1 MEHAFAQTHSAE
13 SFPKGLASRR
23 NSGDSV
29 ACARD
34 DRVGRSEGFAICHP
48 ERSAQREVE
57 GSRAAPAEEGSTP
70 AVAFEHVSKRFG
82 DAVAVDDANL
92 DIDEGAFVTIIGSS
106 GCGKTTLLK
115 MVNALAMPDDG
126 RVLVHGKDTSGVD
139 PIELRRNIGYA
150 IQGSVLFPHLTVE
163 QNIAYVPSLL
173 NSGDEGRTE
182 EAVAKWMDIIG
193 LPHDIM
199 DRYPAELSGG
209 QAQRVG
215 IARALAA
222 SPDIL
227 LADEP
232 FSAVDAITR
241 GSLQDEIKRIHRQT
255 GITVLFVTHDIDEAL
270 DLGDKVLVMEA
281 GRPARSCAAPPP
293 SSSTAWLRAS
303 APCTHDS
310 APPQIAA
317 LSEKAVP
324 SRGSRPSHHYPE
336 PVLARRKGPRWQNTI
351 EFGSLKGGEGNR
363 LERQGRPCRKTPG
376 RQGTENAT
384 LRSLRSI
391 RFVVSEFGHFLPKA
405 PGFAA
410 PPYPRTQLK
419 VARCTAAPDQK
430 RTAGIAI
437 RHPIRSP
444 PRIPRAARAAFS
456 GAACGHASRR
466 RSFAGAC
473 RGDDESLQPPHR

>member
-23 NSGDSV
+23 DSGDSV

-163 QNIAYVPSLL
+163 QNIAYVPTLL
-173 NSGDEGRTE
+173 NKRDRRRTE
-182 EAVAKWMDIIG
+182 AAVEKWMDIIG
-193 LPHDIM
+193 LPRDIM

-209 QAQRVG
+209 QAQR
-215 IARALAA
+215 IALARALLDR
-222 SPDIL
+222 SRRIL
-227 LADEP
+227 LFDEP
-232 FSAVDAITR
+232 TAHLDIETELELKERMLPLMEGRLVVFATHRLHWVHDMDA
-241 GSLQDEIKRIHRQT
+241 
-255 GITVLFVTHDIDEAL
+255 
-270 DLGDKVLVMEA
+270 VLVMED
-281 GRPARSCAAPPP
+281 GRVA
-293 SSSTAWLRAS
+293 
-303 APCTHDS
+303 
-310 APPQIAA
+310 
-317 LSEKAVP
+317 
-324 SRGSRPSHHYPE
+324 
-336 PVLARRKGPRWQNTI
+336 
-351 EFGSLKGGEGNR
+351 EFGAPRELAARDGAYARLASR
-363 LERQGRPCRKTPG
+363 LEG
-376 RQGTENAT
+376 
-384 LRSLRSI
+384 
-391 RFVVSEFGHFLPKA
+391 
-405 PGFAA
+405 
-410 PPYPRTQLK
+410 
-419 VARCTAAPDQK
+419 
-430 RTAGIAI
+430 
-437 RHPIRSP
+437 
-444 PRIPRAARAAFS
+444 
-456 GAACGHASRR
+456 GA
-466 RSFAGAC
+466 
-473 RGDDESLQPPHR
+473 L